1 MTQVNSPNGSSKPAW
16 RQMRRAFRIALDPR
30 KLSLAALGLILL
42 WCGELLIGQM
52 PFESARKPVDAPGE
66 ILGPLP
72 NWGEL
77 TGGRDPWGPLID
89 SAFAA
94 TGRIL
99 APIAPLFEITSLP
112 WTDSQSWPALA
123 IAWTRFLWS
132 LLVWSLCGTAIAR
145 LAAVEFARWERHS
158 LWSGIRF
165 SLARF
170 LSTVAAPLLPIAA
183 IFLLWTICAAG
194 GALGH
199 IPYVGATMVA
209 LLWGIGFILGL
220 LVLLVVIATTVAWPL
235 MVAGIATES
244 SDAFD
249 GFSRS
254 FSYLYG
260 RPWLFAWCVLIAL
273 ALGSLMTVVVEQG
286 ALLVASTTGRLVS
299 TTYQQTAPTIEAV
312 FAPNQTVVY
321 SLKQASDVASGII
334 TLWYG
339 LLFLFARAFA
349 LSFFWSAST
358 VIYFVLRR
366 ADDATHFDEVWL
378 DDVAEEDDLLPLA
391 GVASTGQPVVER
403 SHHPTVKF
411 EDET

>member
-1 MTQVNSPNGSSKPAW
+1 MTQVNSPNGSSEPAW

-30 KLSLAALGLILL
+30 KLSLAALGLLLL
-42 WCGELLIGQM
+42 WCGELLIQQM
-52 PFESARKPVDAPGE
+52 PFETADRAIPLPGE
-66 ILGPLP
+66 TLGPLP
-72 NWGEL
+72 TWGIP
-77 TGGRDPWGPLID
+77 GGEAEPWRPLID
-89 SAFAA
+89 SALAA
-94 TGRIL
+94 SRRIL
-99 APIAPLFEITSLP
+99 TPIIPLFEITSLP
-112 WTDSQSWPALA
+112 WTDARSWPELA

-165 SLARF
+165 SLKRF
-170 LSTVAAPLLPIAA
+170 LSTFAAPLLPISA
-183 IFLLWTICAAG
+183 IFMLWAVCAAG

-199 IPYVGATMVA
+199 IPYVGESMVA
-209 LLWGIGFILGL
+209 LLWGIGFIFGL
-220 LVLLVVIATTVAWPL
+220 IVLLVVIATTAGWPL

-260 RPWLFAWCVLIAL
+260 RPWLFAWCVLIAIVF
-273 ALGSLMTVVVEQG
+273 GSLMVVVVEQG
-286 ALLVASTTGRLVS
+286 ALLIAATTSRLVS
-299 TTYQQTAPTIEAV
+299 TTYEQTAPAIHAV
-312 FAPNQTVVY
+312 IGSNGTVGY
-321 SLKQASDVASGII
+321 SLEPASDVAGGII

-339 LLFLFARAFA
+339 LLFFVARAFA

-366 ADDATHFDEVWL
+366 ADDATHYDEVWL
-378 DDVAEEDDLLPLA
+378 DDVVEEDDLLPLA

-411 EDET
+411 DEET